1 MTRSWKLL
9 LDGRPLDGALNMA
22 VDDYLFS
29 RLPESS
35 ETYVRFYR
43 WTRPTVSL
51 GYYQDATKVV
61 NLEACRLRGVG
72 VVRRMTG
79 GKLVL
84 HDAEVTYSV
93 ASSDSGV
100 FSTGLKESYRLI
112 SRALLAGLDKMG
124 LHARL
129 AESSPPSY
137 AKGNLPCFSH
147 PARDEVEIQGK
158 KIIGSAQKRMGAK
171 FIQHGSIPL
180 RTDPALLKAVSRVGE
195 REPEVSMTS
204 LSEALGRPVDFE
216 EAASRFAAGFSE
228 FFGVRLESLT
238 IEGEEWER
246 VLRIRGEKYGLD
258 TWTFRKPGL

>member
-1 MTRSWKLL
+1 MTRSWQLL
-9 LDGRPLDGALNMA
+9 LDGRPLDGSLNMA

-29 RLPESS
+29 RLPESP
-35 ETYVRFYR
+35 ETCVRFYR
-43 WTRPTVSL
+43 WAKPTASL
-51 GYYQDATKVV
+51 GYYQDAAKAV
-61 NLEACRLRGVG
+61 NLEACRLRGVD

-112 SRALLAGLDKMG
+112 SRALLAGLAKMG
-124 LHARL
+124 LQARL
-129 AESSPPSY
+129 AGASPPSY
-137 AKGNLPCFSH
+137 AKAYLPCFSH
-147 PARDEVEIQGK
+147 PARDEVEIRGK
-158 KIIGSAQKRMGAK
+158 KIIGSAQKRMGTR

-180 RTDPALLKAVSRVGE
+180 RTDPALLKAVSRVEE
-195 REPEVSMTS
+195 RDPEVSMTS

-216 EAASRFAAGFSE
+216 EAVRHFAAGFSE
-228 FFGVRLESLT
+228 FFGVRLEPLA

-246 VLRIRGEKYGLD
+246 VLRIREEKYGLD
-258 TWTFRKPGL
+258 SWTFRRPGR